1 MSQLI
6 CLFGLVVFIAIA
18 WLIGDRRRVF
28 PWRVVIG
35 GLLLQFA
42 LAAVV
47 LKTAAGKGFF
57 EWIGAGF
64 AAVMD
69 SVAAGSGFLFKAG
82 DDATLLQT
90 FAFGVLPTIVFF
102 SSLMSILYHVGVMQR
117 VVGALAWVMRW
128 SLGTSGAETLAAA
141 ANIFVGH
148 TEAPLVIRPLLAT
161 MTRSELN
168 ALMVGGFSTVTG
180 GLLGVYAGM
189 GIDITH
195 LLTASVISAP
205 AALLIAKVMVPE
217 TEPDRVLKQVS
228 MFSGSHGGAASAGGE
243 GALAENTL
251 GEGEDEG
258 DENLIGAAVRG
269 ASDGMKLALN
279 VAAML
284 IAFLALIALCDT
296 MLATLCRGAG
306 WVVGRELA
314 PLTIG
319 QVLGALFAPLAWL
332 MGVPVA
338 ECAEAGRLIG
348 VKTVANEFIAFAELG
363 EIAKGEPGRLS
374 ERTIVVLTYALT
386 GFSNFGAI
394 GIQVGGIGGL
404 APNRRKELASLGL
417 RAMLG
422 GTLACCMTGAI
433 AGLVIG

>member
-1 MSQLI
+1 MRGTGCSTRWDDMSQLI
-6 CLFGLVVFIAIA
+6 CLFGLGVFIALA
-18 WLIGDRRRVF
+18 WLIGERRRVF

-42 LAAVV
+42 LAVLV

-64 AAVMD
+64 GAVMD

-82 DDATLLQT
+82 DDTTLLQT

-102 SSLMSILYHVGVMQR
+102 SSLMSILYHLGVMQR

-128 SLGTSGAETLAAA
+128 TLGTSGAETLAAA

-228 MFSGSHGGAASAGGE
+228 MFNASQGGDVVA
-243 GALAENTL
+243 
-251 GEGEDEG
+251 GEDDE

-296 MLATLCRGAG
+296 MLATLSRGAG
-306 WVVGRELA
+306 WVVGREFV
-314 PLTIG
+314 PVTIG
-319 QVLGALFAPLAWL
+319 QVLGAFFAPLAWL

-338 ECAEAGRLIG
+338 ECADAGRLIG

-374 ERTIVVLTYALT
+374 DRTIVVLTYALT

>member
-6 CLFGLVVFIAIA
+6 CLFGLGVFIALA
-18 WLIGDRRRVF
+18 WLIGERRRVF

-42 LAAVV
+42 LAVVV

-82 DDATLLQT
+82 DDTALLQT

-102 SSLMSILYHVGVMQR
+102 SSLMSILYHLGVMQR

-128 SLGTSGAETLAAA
+128 TLGTSGAETLAAA

-217 TEPDRVLKQVS
+217 TDPDRVLKQVS
-228 MFSGSHGGAASAGGE
+228 MFSASQGGDVVA
-243 GALAENTL
+243 
-251 GEGEDEG
+251 GEDEG

-296 MLATLCRGAG
+296 MLATLSRGAG
-306 WVVGRELA
+306 WVVGREFV

-374 ERTIVVLTYALT
+374 DRTIVVLTYALT

>member
-42 LAAVV
+42 LAVVV

-64 AAVMD
+64 GAVMD
-69 SVAAGSGFLFKAG
+69 SVAAGSGFLFKSG
-82 DDATLLQT
+82 EETTLLQT
-90 FAFGVLPTIVFF
+90 FALGVLPTIVFF

-128 SLGTSGAETLAAA
+128 TLGTSGAETLAAA
-141 ANIFVGH
+141 ANVFVGH
-148 TEAPLVIRPLLAT
+148 TEAPLVIRPLLST

-217 TEPDRVLKQVS
+217 TEPDRVLQQVS
-228 MFSGSHGGAASAGGE
+228 MFSASQGETASQGGE
-243 GALAENTL
+243 SVV

-296 MLATLCRGAG
+296 MLATLSRGAG
-306 WVVGRELA
+306 WVVGREFV

-319 QVLGALFAPLAWL
+319 QVLGAFFAPLAWL

-348 VKTVANEFIAFAELG
+348 VKTVANEFLAFAELG

-374 ERTIVVLTYALT
+374 DRTIVVLTYALT

-404 APNRRKELASLGL
+404 APNRRKELAKLGL

>member
-42 LAAVV
+42 LAVVV

-64 AAVMD
+64 GAVMD
-69 SVAAGSGFLFKAG
+69 SVAAGSGFLFKSG
-82 DDATLLQT
+82 EETTLLQT

-128 SLGTSGAETLAAA
+128 TLGTSGAETLAAA
-141 ANIFVGH
+141 ANVFVGH

-217 TEPDRVLKQVS
+217 TEPDRVLQQVS
-228 MFSGSHGGAASAGGE
+228 MFSASQGETASQGGE
-243 GALAENTL
+243 SVV

-296 MLATLCRGAG
+296 MLATLSRGAG
-306 WVVGRELA
+306 WIVGREFV

-319 QVLGALFAPLAWL
+319 QVLGAFFAPLAWL

-348 VKTVANEFIAFAELG
+348 VKTVANEFLAFAELG

-374 ERTIVVLTYALT
+374 DRTIVVLTYALT

-404 APNRRKELASLGL
+404 APNRRKELAKLGL